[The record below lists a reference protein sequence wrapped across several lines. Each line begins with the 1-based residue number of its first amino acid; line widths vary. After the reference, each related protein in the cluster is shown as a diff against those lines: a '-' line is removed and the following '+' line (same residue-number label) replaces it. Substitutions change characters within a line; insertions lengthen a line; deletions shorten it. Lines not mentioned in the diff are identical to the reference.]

1 MANEKKTEYGFN
13 LVENKN
19 GPTLGYC
26 PDSGVK
32 IIEKDGLYFKDFL
45 GDGELLPYEDWR
57 LPAEE
62 RAEDLGKRLSVEQ
75 VAGLMCFSAH
85 QFGIKPE
92 VNDAQKNSSTSIF
105 VRCSIRQVFQATPTN
120 TR

>member
-45 GDGELLPYEDWR
+45 GDGEPTASFSPTRTGDFRQRNEQRISVSDF
-57 LPAEE
+57 
-62 RAEDLGKRLSVEQ
+62 LS
-75 VAGLMCFSAH
+75 S
-85 QFGIKPE
+85 
-92 VNDAQKNSSTSIF
+92 
-105 VRCSIRQVFQATPTN
+105 R
-120 TR
+120 

>member
-32 IIEKDGLYFKDFL
+32 IIEKDGLYFRTSSVTASFSPTRTGDFQQ
-45 GDGELLPYEDWR
+45 R
-57 LPAEE
+57 
-62 RAEDLGKRLSVEQ
+62 KEQ
-75 VAGLMCFSAH
+75 RISESDF
-85 QFGIKPE
+85 P
-92 VNDAQKNSSTSIF
+92 SS
-105 VRCSIRQVFQATPTN
+105 R
-120 TR
+120 